1 MKNSLLI
8 IFLFFSFSI
17 VAQEKGAILALQSNS
32 FDFGRILE
40 DNGVVQHKF
49 LFTNTGSEP
58 LMVTNVRT
66 TCGCTVPSWTKDPV
80 QPGKEGYVEIEF
92 NPRNHPGTF
101 HKTVQVQSSAQ
112 NSNMFLTI
120 SGTVIPPMKMENLP
134 NKLGELNVK
143 SNHINLGY
151 LYKGETGIENMIIA
165 NNTKIPIEVGFKN
178 IPDYLSLIP
187 DPPVLNPGEYG
198 QVEVQYNTTKIND
211 WDVVIDQIP
220 VEINGKEDKKA
231 QLTITANIREDF
243 RNLTEEQM
251 AIAPVA
257 SYKEESFDYDTITS
271 DKPVD
276 CQFLIRNEGQSD
288 LIIRA
293 VKPTCGCTAVKPKKS
308 TLTPGDST
316 YIDAVFYPK
325 GRTGEFKNGITIITN
340 DPRLYKKYLY
350 LEGYIKK

>member
-40 DNGVVQHKF
+40 DDGVVQHKF
-49 LFTNTGSEP
+49 LFTNTGSDP
-58 LMVTNVRT
+58 LLVTNVRT

-165 NNTKIPIEVGFKN
+165 NNTSAIGNEKTTVYIKTNKNEWQTIENSTKA
-178 IPDYLSLIP
+178 LIA
-187 DPPVLNPGEYG
+187 
-198 QVEVQYNTTKIND
+198 
-211 WDVVIDQIP
+211 
-220 VEINGKEDKKA
+220 KK
-231 QLTITANIREDF
+231 
-243 RNLTEEQM
+243 
-251 AIAPVA
+251 
-257 SYKEESFDYDTITS
+257 
-271 DKPVD
+271 
-276 CQFLIRNEGQSD
+276 
-288 LIIRA
+288 IIRLIE
-293 VKPTCGCTAVKPKKS
+293 KEYQNS
-308 TLTPGDST
+308 
-316 YIDAVFYPK
+316 F
-325 GRTGEFKNGITIITN
+325 
-340 DPRLYKKYLY
+340 
-350 LEGYIKK
+350 